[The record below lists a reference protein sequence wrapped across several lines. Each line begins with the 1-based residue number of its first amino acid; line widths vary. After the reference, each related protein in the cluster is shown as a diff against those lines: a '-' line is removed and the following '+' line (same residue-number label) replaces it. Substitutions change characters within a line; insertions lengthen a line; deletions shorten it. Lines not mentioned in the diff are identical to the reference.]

1 MSANKLARSDEA
13 FVLDQRPVKRRVGL
27 VVLATDHTTERDF
40 ARLCP
45 PDEVGI
51 YANRVAYENPT
62 TPENLRRMQPRLTE
76 SAALILPGEPLD
88 AIYYSCTAA
97 SVVIGDD
104 AVTEAVHQAKPDV
117 PVITPSA
124 AAATGLKALGAQQ
137 ISILTPYLPETGAAI
152 RGYFERRGFTVASLE
167 CLGLADDRKMAR
179 ISRDSLVKAA
189 VATSH
194 RDAAALFISCT
205 ALRALEVAEE
215 IEQRIGKPVVTS
227 NQAALW
233 RTLRIVGVTRPIR
246 GFGRLLT
253 LPTLVLADG

>member
-1 MSANKLARSDEA
+1 MSADKLARSDEA

-40 ARLCP
+40 ARVCP

-97 SVVIGDD
+97 SVVIGDE
-104 AVTEAVHQAKPDV
+104 AVTEAIRRAKPNV

-124 AAATGLKALGAQQ
+124 AAHDGLTALGARR

-152 RGYFERRGFTVASLE
+152 RDYFERRGFTVASLE

-179 ISRDSLVKAA
+179 ISCDSLVEAA
-189 VATSH
+189 VAACH
-194 RDAAALFISCT
+194 REAEALFISCT
-205 ALRALEVAEE
+205 ALRTLEVAGE
-215 IEQRIGKPVVTS
+215 IERRIGKPLVAS
-227 NQAALW
+227 NQAGIW
-233 RTLRIVGVTRPIR
+233 RTLRAVGISRPIE
-246 GFGRLLT
+246 GYGRLLT
-253 LPTLVLADG
+253 LPQLALADG